1 MSNSPRNKSTGSA
14 SNAHERAVPTTNNS
28 EGRMKTLA
36 RITYERWLLKYRP
49 IKNPFDSNASFD
61 GCMFETY
68 GADLQF
74 VCAQH
79 PYKIWTLVE
88 RDGKVRICERL
99 HFVNRLGYFVTEVAA
114 PEDRYF
120 SIKAD

>member
-1 MSNSPRNKSTGSA
+1 MPHPHQLGTDTNPRTA
-14 SNAHERAVPTTNNS
+14 RQ
-28 EGRMKTLA
+28 KTLA

-49 IKNPFDSNASFD
+49 IRNPFDSNASFD

-79 PYKIWTLVE
+79 PRRIWTLVQC
-88 RDGKVRICERL
+88 DGELRICEGF
-99 HFVNRLGYFVTEVAA
+99 HFVNRIGYFITEVAA
-114 PEDRYF
+114 PEGRYF